1 MEVNDDNILRFW
13 QWFVKNENTIKECI
27 ENGDSGQREFVV
39 EQMNEHILS
48 LGMLTWDVGLDDNE
62 RWFLMLSPNGNKEML
77 KVSQKTIDAAPEH
90 IGWLF
95 YSSKPAKEWN
105 RKFTIYDSYMD
116 EQFID
121 SSEWQYVVFEEE
133 NGTLE
138 LIIEAKNISQLDPE
152 VAETAV
158 EQFVV
163 QEIGEVTRILFIS
176 SVSIM
181 HTLESDYESAKA
193 PITELKEHLDEIV

>member
-27 ENGDSGQREFVV
+27 ENGDSSQREFVV

-48 LGMLTWDVGLDDNE
+48 LGMLTWDVGLDDDE

-77 KVSQKTIDAAPEH
+77 NVSQKTIDAAPEH

-133 NGTLE
+133 DGTLE

-163 QEIGEVTRILFIS
+163 QEIGEVTRIQFIS
-176 SVSIM
+176 SVSIT

-193 PITELKEHLDEIV
+193 PITELKEHLDEII